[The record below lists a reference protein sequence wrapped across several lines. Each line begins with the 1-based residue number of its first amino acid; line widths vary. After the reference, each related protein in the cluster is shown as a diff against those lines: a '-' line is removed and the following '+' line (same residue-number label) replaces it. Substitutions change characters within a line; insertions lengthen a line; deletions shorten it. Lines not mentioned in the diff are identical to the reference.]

1 MDSSVI
7 ELGGAALFITHK
19 YLLLY
24 ILNISMSVVD
34 LFFEYMICSNRTK
47 VNWTPVRTSNFRDGG
62 TGRTKGGSVMYR
74 LEFCQPFK
82 VGSRISSIII
92 RTIWKDSN
100 ISFSSTWKKGY
111 IREEGFSVQWI
122 HRKLYLEA
130 QIGLWQKVN
139 NLYKDYNSSLLIF
152 KGGVEYIC
160 SSPITL
166 IV

>member
-1 MDSSVI
+1 M
-7 ELGGAALFITHK
+7 
-19 YLLLY
+19 Y

-47 VNWTPVRTSNFRDGG
+47 VNWTPVRSSNFRYGG

-82 VGSRISSIII
+82 VESRISSIIT
-92 RTIWKDSN
+92 RSIWKVSN

-111 IREEGFSVQWI
+111 IRKKGGICTMNPWI
-122 HRKLYLEA
+122 TVSR
-130 QIGLWQKVN
+130 GSNRVVTRKVN

>member
-1 MDSSVI
+1 M
-7 ELGGAALFITHK
+7 
-19 YLLLY
+19 Y
-24 ILNISMSVVD
+24 ILNISMSFSRSV
-34 LFFEYMICSNRTK
+34 FEYMIWTNMTK
-47 VNWTPVRTSNFRDGG
+47 VNWTPVRTSNSRDGG

-82 VGSRISSIII
+82 VETRISSIIT
-92 RTIWKDSN
+92 RSIWKVSN

-111 IREEGFSVQWI
+111 IRKKGVFCTMNPWI
-122 HRKLYLEA
+122 TVSR
-130 QIGLWQKVN
+130 GSNRVVTRKVN
-139 NLYKDYNSSLLIF
+139 NLYKDHNSSLLIF